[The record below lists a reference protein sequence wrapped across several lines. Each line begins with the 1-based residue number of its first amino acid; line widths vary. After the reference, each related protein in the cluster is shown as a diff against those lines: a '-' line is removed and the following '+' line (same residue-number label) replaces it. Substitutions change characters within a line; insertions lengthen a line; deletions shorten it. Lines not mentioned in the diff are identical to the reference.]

1 MLAFNFHRTLAATA
15 VLAALSA
22 FPIAAQASGFALI
35 EQSASGMGNAYSGAA
50 AAAEDA
56 STIFFNPAGLS
67 LLPSGKQISVT
78 GHYIAPSSSF
88 NNSGSVGA
96 TGVAAGNFGGGAGVS
111 ALVPNAYFA
120 MSLSPQ
126 WSMGVGLGVPFG
138 LSTKYDSSWG
148 GRFQAIESKI
158 ETLNINPTVSYKINE
173 SASIGFGVN
182 YQTLDAKLTGNT
194 DYAVL
199 GAGTEGLATLKGKDS
214 AWGWNIG
221 AMFKLAPETRLGV
234 AYRSR
239 INYTLTGTAQ
249 FDNRPAALGAAIP
262 DGNISLN
269 LTVPD
274 NFSLALSHKLND
286 RWQLLADAT
295 WTGWSVLERFL
306 VTRTNNVPATGAT
319 LNNIPFNWKDTWRV
333 GIGANHK
340 LNDSWMLKMG
350 LAYDETPTNNID
362 RGPRLPDGNRTWL
375 SVGAKYSVSKA
386 GVLDI
391 GYSHIFVSDPSVN
404 TNAGGNLA
412 NSTPRFGLVKGDY
425 TSSVDILSVSYTHSF

>member
-1 MLAFNFHRTLAATA
+1 MSTRHFRVKLVHLAVTAALAAIPG
-15 VLAALSA
+15 LSHS
-22 FPIAAQASGFALI
+22 SGFSLT
-35 EQSASGMGNAYSGAA
+35 EQSSSGLGNAYSGSA

-56 STIFFNPAGLS
+56 STIYFNPAGLS
-67 LLPSGKQISVT
+67 LLPAGKQISVS
-78 GHYIAPSSSF
+78 GHYIAPSNSF

-96 TGVAAGNFGGGAGVS
+96 TGVPAGNFGGGSGVG

-126 WSMGVGLGVPFG
+126 WSLGVGLGVPFG

-158 ETLNINPTVSYKINE
+158 ETININPTVAYKF
-173 SASIGFGVN
+173 SDSTSVGFGVN
-182 YQTLDAKLTGNT
+182 YQTIDAKLTSNT

-249 FDNRPAALGAAIP
+249 FDNRPAALAAAIP
-262 DGNISLN
+262 DGNVKLN
-269 LTVPD
+269 LAMPD
-274 NFSLALSHKLND
+274 NLSIALSHNIND

-306 VTRTNNVPATGAT
+306 VTRTDNIPATGAT
-319 LNNIPFNWKDTWRV
+319 LNNIPYNWKDTWRV
-333 GIGANHK
+333 GVGANHK
-340 LNDSWMLKMG
+340 LNDGWVLKMG
-350 LAYDETPTNNID
+350 LAYDQTPTNNLD

-386 GVLDI
+386 GTLDF
-391 GYSHIFVSDPSVN
+391 GYAHIFVNNPSIN
-404 TNAGGNLA
+404 INAGGNLV
-412 NSTPRFGLVKGDY
+412 NSTPRYSLINGNY
-425 TSSVDILSVSYTHSF
+425 TSSVDILSMSYTHSF